1 MLQCLLKEV
10 QSASGLCPAVITH
23 LLEALKPQH
32 RQQLSNALKQ
42 LRQQQIQQ
50 GITTLDDTPAR
61 AAAADTLAQ
70 QLQQLS
76 AVDILLMMSLQQ
88 QQSEADIAFPLM
100 TGILEAPR

>member
-10 QSASGLCPAVITH
+10 REASGLCPAVITQ

-32 RQQLSNALKQ
+32 RQQLSDALTQ

-50 GITTLDDTPAR
+50 EKTLSEEPTT
-61 AAAADTLAQ
+61 AAAAEVLVQ

-76 AVDILLMMSLQQ
+76 AVDVLLMMSLQQ